1 MADPFTAPVSYENLA
16 DFIRENPNRIYRY
29 WIYRHGYTPYEQKQC
44 YSDESLFEETRA
56 RLGVLREVIPLSDGN
71 ALLGFAEF
79 IEDTSGITSEVRAL
93 TYYRL
98 SEIRMTYMPID
109 ADRFDPEGFL
119 KDGVSAVDDERDGAY
134 FRVPRD
140 GKWQAVSF
148 SDLTDEERQQ
158 ALNSWDNDALRRMCC
173 LLGDTIKY
181 KCTRRYGDE
190 VV

>member
-79 IEDTSGITSEVRAL
+79 IEDTSEITSEVRAL

-158 ALNSWDNDALRRMCC
+158 ALNSLDNDALRRMCC

>member
-1 MADPFTAPVSYENLA
+1 MADPFAAPVSYKSLA

-56 RLGVLREVIPLSDGN
+56 RLGVLREVIPLTDGN
-71 ALLGFAEF
+71 VLLGFAEF
-79 IEDTSGITSEVRAL
+79 IEDTSEITSEVRAL

-98 SEIRMTYMPID
+98 SEIRMTYMPMD
-109 ADRFDPEGFL
+109 ADRFNPEGFL

-140 GKWQAVSF
+140 GKWQAVCF

-158 ALNSWDNDALRRMCC
+158 TLNSWDNDALRRMCC
-173 LLGDTIKY
+173 LLGDTIKH